1 MSRIYFDREI
11 EDLKIA
17 CDRTENEFNRFLD
30 ELVNN
35 IDEIII
41 EIQEERLTDI
51 QEINDALKEFRDS
64 IN

>member
-1 MSRIYFDREI
+1 MSRIYFDREM
-11 EDLKIA
+11 EDLKTA

-41 EIQEERLTDI
+41 EIQEERLTGI

>member
-1 MSRIYFDREI
+1 MSRIYFDREM
-11 EDLKIA
+11 EDLKNA
-17 CDRTENEFNRFLD
+17 CDRTENEFDRFMD
-30 ELVNN
+30 ELIDS

-51 QEINDALKEFRDS
+51 QEINDRLKSFRDS